1 MLLKNEAALPG
12 EARAVL
18 PLQPGSSVAV
28 IGAFAE
34 RPRYQGAGSSSINAA
49 RCEAPLAATLALTLT
64 LAATLTLTLT
74 LSRCETPLAAIR
86 AAVEAAGGSV
96 SYAAGYEP
104 LCAGDDPG
112 LTPPA

>member
-64 LAATLTLTLT
+64 LAATLTLS

-104 LCAGDDPG
+104 LSAGDDPG

>member
-64 LAATLTLTLT
+64 LAATLSPS

-104 LCAGDDPG
+104 LSAGDDPG